1 MGLIVARTANR
12 ALLAQIALTLARDT
26 GTRLDTTRQDDCIA
40 QALDEFNRRRPRR
53 IATASASCPTG
64 NGTARIDIST
74 AIPTYLPGFS
84 RALSLE
90 YPIDQD
96 PESFVDHKSWTVD
109 DELLLLKTTGGVI
122 ASGAKYRLRHTT
134 PHTVKD
140 FPDTGGSTTLTAAD
154 FEALGLLVAVY
165 FCEALASTYA
175 NTVDTLV
182 NADVVNN
189 RTKTQEYEG
198 RARNLRARFE
208 ERMTAPPASQAP
220 ASSFASLDVAASDGA
235 PYLADWP
242 SAAA

>member
-1 MGLIVARTANR
+1 MARTPNR
-12 ALLAQIALTLARDT
+12 ALLVQIALTLARDT

-40 QALDEFNRRRPRR
+40 QALDEFNRRRPLK

-64 NGTARIDIST
+64 NGTARIDISGIT
-74 AIPTYLPGFS
+74 TYVPGFS
-84 RALSLE
+84 AATSLE
-90 YPIDQD
+90 YPIDED
-96 PESFVDHKSWTVD
+96 PESFVDRKFWAVD
-109 DELLLLKTTGGVI
+109 DELRLLKTTSGVI
-122 ASGAKYRLRHTT
+122 ASGAKFRLRHTA
-134 PHTVKD
+134 PHTIAN
-140 FPDTGGSTTLTAAD
+140 FPDAGGATTLSASD

-198 RARNLRARFE
+198 RARNLRTRFE
-208 ERMTAPPASQAP
+208 ERMTAPPANQAP

-235 PYLADWP
+235 PYLSDWP